1 MGSFVRDGAR
11 QGMTTGEP
19 LRVTHVIT
27 GLGQGGA
34 EAVLFRLATF
44 AGQPVEHTVISLT
57 DDGVYGERLRAAGVT
72 VHTLGMARGRVS
84 LSGFARLRRMLIEQR
99 PDAVQT
105 WMYHADLIGGI
116 AARLAGV
123 RAIAWGIRNSGAHL
137 QRSSRSA
144 RLVLKLCAMLSGQI
158 PAAIVCA
165 ARDSAVRHEQ
175 YGYRADR
182 MTVIANGYDLS
193 RYQPDAQ
200 ARQRMRLRW
209 QVSDTT
215 PVIGC
220 VARWDPLKDH
230 GNLLG
235 AMALLVQRYQPRA
248 DDGVGGSITTP
259 HAEAPGHLSA
269 DIHCAL
275 IGRGM
280 TPDNA
285 GLRAMIERLGLGDRV
300 LLLGP
305 SDDVPAVMNALDIH
319 VLSSC
324 AEGFPNVVAE
334 AMACGT
340 PCVVT
345 DVGDAAHIV
354 GQTAPV
360 VPPENAQALADGIAR
375 ALEDIT
381 VRGRDAVGGPGR
393 ARVLAEFDLAHMVA
407 QYESVWRRISRRG
420 AKESS

>member
-1 MGSFVRDGAR
+1 
-11 QGMTTGEP
+11 MTAAAM

-34 EAVLFRLATF
+34 EAVLFRLATYPDQ
-44 AGQPVEHTVISLT
+44 AVHHTVVSLT
-57 DDGVYGERLRAAGVT
+57 DEGIYGERLRAAGIT

-84 LSGFARLRRMLIEQR
+84 VGGVLKLRRLLAEQQ

-144 RLVLKLCAMLSGQI
+144 RWVLKLCAMLSGRI

-165 ARDSAVRHEQ
+165 ARDAAVRHKQ

-182 MTVIANGYDLS
+182 LVVIANGYDLS
-193 RYQPDAQ
+193 RYQPDAY
-200 ARQRMRLRW
+200 ARQRMRDQW
-209 QVSDTT
+209 QVGDDVA
-215 PVIGC
+215 VIGS

-230 GNLLG
+230 ANLLG
-235 AMALLVQRYQPRA
+235 AVAALLRDQASTPS
-248 DDGVGGSITTP
+248 DGAASTP
-259 HAEAPGHLSA
+259 TLSRTA
-269 DIHCAL
+269 LRCAL
-275 IGRGM
+275 VGRGM
-280 TPDNA
+280 SPDNA
-285 GLRAMIERLGLGDRV
+285 ELGALIDRLGLREQV

-345 DVGDAAHIV
+345 DVGDAGHIV
-354 GQTAPV
+354 GQTAQV
-360 VPPENAQALADGIAR
+360 VPPENASALAQGIAQTLH
-375 ALEDIT
+375 AIT
-381 VRGRDAVGGPGR
+381 EHGREVVGEPGR

-407 QYESVWRRISRRG
+407 AYDAVWRRIAQESR
-420 AKESS
+420 